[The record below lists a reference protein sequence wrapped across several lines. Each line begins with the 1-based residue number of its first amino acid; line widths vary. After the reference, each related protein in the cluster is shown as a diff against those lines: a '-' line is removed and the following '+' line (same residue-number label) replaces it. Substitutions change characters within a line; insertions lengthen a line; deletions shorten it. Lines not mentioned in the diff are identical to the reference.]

1 MRRFR
6 LISRLTALVLLTI
19 SVKTLQ
25 GQAVQFSSD
34 MRLFNGPGDTQVVKL
49 YVGNKR
55 ALIQRD
61 ESKGDVRGIG
71 SIVMDFEN
79 QFVFLLI
86 PQSRLY
92 LRVTGSQ
99 GSPFYNAA
107 WMFRPYNPATPCA
120 GWVAEADRRGITLR
134 CKPAGG
140 ESLNG
145 SAVQRW
151 DAAATNGS
159 SGSLWYDPDLNFVVK
174 VLRKSAKGVESGYEL
189 QNVKKGNQPPALF
202 DTADYREFTMPK
214 LLDVLTGAGQW

>member
-1 MRRFR
+1 MQHCPVTSR
-6 LISRLTALVLLTI
+6 LIALVLLAL
-19 SVKTLQ
+19 SAKTLQ

-34 MRLFNGPGDTQVVKL
+34 MRLFSATGDAQVVKL

-55 ALIQRD
+55 ARIQRD
-61 ESKGDVRGIG
+61 ESQGDTRGIE

-79 QFVFLLI
+79 QFIFLLI

-107 WMFRPYNPATPCA
+107 WMFRPYNSAAPCA

-134 CKPAGG
+134 CKPASG

-145 SAVQRW
+145 TVVQRW
-151 DAAATNGS
+151 DATATSGAT
-159 SGSLWYDPDLNFVVK
+159 GSLWYDPNLNFIVK

-189 QNVKKGNQPPALF
+189 QNVRKGTQPSTLF
-202 DTADYREFTMPK
+202 ETVNYREFTMPK